1 MTNSYSQQRKF
12 SNGNVCEW
20 KTPQLGDAEH
30 RPEHAGMSEEE
41 HRQQAFDQAYN
52 EGYAAG
58 KEQGLLELEQRK
70 QVLEN
75 FLSALARPFDDQS
88 EEIAEY
94 LAQLAGRIAKGLVR
108 RELRDN
114 PETLLAMVR
123 DTVSA
128 LNSSEHEIT
137 IHLNPNNAPVIRDLI
152 HDECKEQRW
161 RIIDDPMISNNNCK
175 VSCVNSVI
183 DADLDQRI
191 SMIITQFVGD
201 ERNGKRE

>member
-1 MTNSYSQQRKF
+1 
-12 SNGNVCEW
+12 
-20 KTPQLGDAEH
+20 
-30 RPEHAGMSEEE
+30 MSEEE

-152 HDECKEQRW
+152 HDDSKEQRW